1 MNDPDIVNDRLAKI
15 VSLFT
20 MDGADDEFIIE
31 GTGQVVIPASVN
43 AAVFEE
49 TILRGEKGW
58 SSVITGLVLLLGS
71 VSVLAGLAVNR
82 SKKATPA
89 PGEESYSTHE
99 GSESMTSFANPRRTA
114 ASPSYGPDG
123 LRVPTTQE
131 GERPITPA
139 LVVDKQNA
147 SDLSHSSQ
155 RLCSRMVEF
164 EKLYSINNTSQRNQ
178 DVFEQT
184 RKLARDAKLIRA
196 AMHKEGL
203 STNDNDALTV
213 ATLRHTTE
221 MIIQSRRH
229 DESQWYY
236 YDSQQRLV
244 DREIGQRRHQEKMSA
259 IQQDK
264 LGLAKLMNARNSALQ
279 TVSMSAKIGLGT
291 IVLIKPFF
299 IFYRFLVDSKDYPVS
314 GWVHL
319 AVQLVNAGASTVF
332 MFQDQCPLI
341 KCLSLQMC
349 STACSATEDRV
360 STGALY
366 TFYSLLPSISVGAST
381 SWTWACL
388 AQIFGFLV
396 SLTVLNM
403 TFSLFKFLPPF
414 IHSIISTGAF
424 AIVLSRLLVE
434 NISWTLVALQ
444 VTITSTYAC
453 FLQYQFWRYRR
464 ARLEDGFRTV
474 QSVDAVVARFEDWAF
489 CALWTPV
496 IVLACGMGQL
506 AVESGQLAISIP
518 ALRL

>member
-319 AVQLVNAGASTVF
+319 AVQL
-332 MFQDQCPLI
+332 
-341 KCLSLQMC
+341 MC